1 MSEILKSITIECLDS
16 INSSLA
22 NRLRQLGAQLKTNE
36 DNGTTV
42 SYWIDVELSDGQMY
56 LSADNGFDI
65 SSEVKVNVNDMEA
78 IRKFINSGP

>member
-36 DNGTTV
+36 ANGTTV
-42 SYWIDVELSDGQMY
+42 SYWIDVELSDGHMY